1 MALTWPITGADVC
14 TALGWAASR
23 ASEVE
28 DQAQAAVKRVEH
40 EVGEWHGQELTY
52 TRRLRR
58 SQRAVVLR
66 CAVASVDEVTLD
78 GVDITSSTEA
88 DEEAGIVYGPFG
100 PGKIVVTSTA
110 RPAASVPEDVV
121 LAARYLGAFWA
132 KQEKIGNPSRSSRGT
147 EPDTDVQ
154 QGFAMPRRVSEML
167 TPYLLGGGFA

>member
-1 MALTWPITGADVC
+1 MALTWPITGEDVC
-14 TALGWAASR
+14 TALQWATSR

-28 DQAQAAVKRVEH
+28 DQAKAAVERVEK

-52 TRRLRR
+52 SRRLRR
-58 SQRAVVLR
+58 QQRAIALR
-66 CAVASVDEVTLD
+66 CPVASVDVVTLD

-88 DEEAGIVYGPFG
+88 DEDAGIVYGPFG

-110 RPAASVPEDVV
+110 RPASSVPEDVI

-132 KQEKIGNPSRSSRGT
+132 KQEKIGNPSRTTRGT
-147 EPDTDVQ
+147 EPDTDVA

-167 TPYLLGGGFA
+167 RPHLLTRGFS